1 VVGVDRA
8 ADLFGADAAPLDTF
22 DGAAL
27 VGRTYQRPYP
37 DVELPADGRGGV
49 VIGWDDVA
57 QDVGTGLVHI
67 APAFGEDDNELGSRE
82 GLAAV
87 NPVDGNGEYVAGRFA
102 GRSVHEV
109 SAAVIDDLR
118 ERGQAVRVHP
128 YQHQYPHCWR
138 CGSELIYWAKP
149 NWFIRTSRRKAELI
163 AENEKVTWYPGHLK
177 EGRFGNWLKENV
189 DWAVSRDRFWG
200 TPLPIWRCEAGHGTC
215 VGSRAELT
223 ELTGEDQSRRS
234 LHRPEIDEV
243 RFPCPTCGQPA
254 SRVDSVC
261 DVWLDSGCMP
271 AAQWWHPAHDPG
283 RFEQNFPADFVCEAI
298 DQTRGWFYSLL
309 AANTMVFGGTPYK
322 NVVCL
327 GHLVDDDGRKMSKSI
342 GNVIDPLE
350 LLPEYGAD
358 GIRWYLLSAGAPWG
372 ARRVSFEAIDQRIR
386 RDLHTLWNV
395 VSFHVRYAELVDF
408 TPAGDSVSD
417 NVIDRWLLSRLHRL
431 IGAVTDDLEDYA
443 AHLAVKR
450 IGEFID
456 ELSNW
461 YVRRNRRRFWDGD
474 RAALETLAHALETLA
489 VLMAPFCPFV
499 AEGVVREL
507 RGDRAPSVHLA
518 DWPVAQPARFVDEA
532 LEEQMAAV
540 RQASSLGRSARRDLS
555 IAGRQPLRAAVVV
568 GVAGWTEPIREIAL
582 DELNVVE
589 LTIGEQARLPIS
601 HQLKANWKV
610 LGPRHRGVVNE
621 VAKAIAAVDDPELIA
636 ALRDGKP
643 VRLAVGG
650 EEVTVRPDEV
660 VVDEVLHGGWKIAAD
675 GGVTVALETTIDE
688 ELALA
693 GRQRAVI
700 RHIQVAR
707 RDAGL
712 GIQDRIR
719 LWVAPDL
726 LPGSQTI
733 AGEVLADHVA
743 GIDDAPDR
751 PDLVRGEG
759 FALVRS

>member
-1 VVGVDRA
+1 M
-8 ADLFGADAAPLDTF
+8 
-22 DGAAL
+22 
-27 VGRTYQRPYP
+27 
-37 DVELPADGRGGV
+37 
-49 VIGWDDVA
+49 
-57 QDVGTGLVHI
+57 
-67 APAFGEDDNELGSRE
+67 
-82 GLAAV
+82 
-87 NPVDGNGEYVAGRFA
+87 
-102 GRSVHEV
+102 
-109 SAAVIDDLR
+109 
-118 ERGQAVRVHP
+118 
-128 YQHQYPHCWR
+128 
-138 CGSELIYWAKP
+138 
-149 NWFIRTSRRKAELI
+149 
-163 AENEKVTWYPGHLK
+163 
-177 EGRFGNWLKENV
+177 
-189 DWAVSRDRFWG
+189 
-200 TPLPIWRCEAGHGTC
+200 
-215 VGSRAELT
+215 
-223 ELTGEDQSRRS
+223 
-234 LHRPEIDEV
+234 
-243 RFPCPTCGQPA
+243 RFPCPDCGEPA
-254 SRVDSVC
+254 TRVASVC

-271 AAQWWHPAHDPG
+271 AAQWWHPAHNPG

-309 AANTMVFGGTPYK
+309 AANTLVFGGSPFK

-327 GHLVDDDGRKMSKSI
+327 GHLVDDDGRKMSKSL

-395 VSFHVRYAELVDF
+395 VSFHRRYAELVDF
-408 TPAGDSVSD
+408 TPTEGFVSD
-417 NVIDRWLLSRLHRL
+417 SVIDRWLLSRLHRL
-431 IGAVTDDLEDYA
+431 IGAVTDDLENYA

-450 IGEFID
+450 IADFID

-461 YVRRNRRRFWDGD
+461 YVRRNRRRFWEGD

-499 AEGVVREL
+499 AEGVIREL
-507 RGDRAPSVHLA
+507 RGDAATSVHLA
-518 DWPVAQPARFVDEA
+518 DWPAHRPERFVDDE

-540 RQASSLGRSARRDLS
+540 RQASSLGRSARRDLGV
-555 IAGRQPLRAAVVV
+555 AGRQPLRAAVVA
-568 GVAGWTEPIREIAL
+568 GVSGWSEQIREIAL

-589 LTIGEQARLPIS
+589 LTIGDQARLPIS

-621 VAKAIAAVDDPELIA
+621 VAKAIAAVDDPA
-636 ALRDGKP
+636 VVTKLRDGQS
-643 VRLAVGG
+643 VQLDVGG
-650 EEVTVRPDEV
+650 ELVTVAADEV
-660 VVDEVLHGGWKIAAD
+660 VIDDVLHGGWKIAAD
-675 GGVTVALETTIDE
+675 AGVTVALDTTIDE

-719 LWVAPDL
+719 LWVDAEL
-726 LPGSQTI
+726 LAGSATI
-733 AGEVLADHVA
+733 AGEVLADTVA
-743 GIDDAPDR
+743 GIEEAPDL
-751 PDLVRGEG
+751 PELVRGEG